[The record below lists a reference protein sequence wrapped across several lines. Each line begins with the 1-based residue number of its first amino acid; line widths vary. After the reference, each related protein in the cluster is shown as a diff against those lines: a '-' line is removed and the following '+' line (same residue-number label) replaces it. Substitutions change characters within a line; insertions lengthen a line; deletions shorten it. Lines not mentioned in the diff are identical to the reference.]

1 MRPGPVAYPWGR
13 PTPRLRNAPENPLR
27 ACLRGH
33 LLPRRAL
40 PELYAPRSLGD
51 CLQFIQVQLTF
62 WGRRWVANRLT
73 KLDQELLQRPCRC
86 IDKEDLA
93 LLFSCV
99 SEGVHHRPWNVDNR
113 ACISID
119 LALAKDELEL
129 AFEDVV
135 GFILAAVQVRRW
147 PAFGRDLVLED
158 PHALALVP
166 INLEGQKL
174 VSKPH
179 QLSLTLGNVE
189 CSLGDVLLSSCLHY
203 ICSFVRASSKERTL
217 GDHNPL
223 HR

>member
-1 MRPGPVAYPWGR
+1 MRPDPVAYTWGR
-13 PTPRLRNAPENPLR
+13 PTPKLRNAPESPKT
-27 ACLRGH
+27 AYLRGQ

-40 PELYAPRSLGD
+40 PELYAPSSLGD
-51 CLQFIQVQLTF
+51 CLQFIHVRLTF

-179 QLSLTLGNVE
+179 QLSLTLGNVDRF
-189 CSLGDVLLSSCLHY
+189 LGHVLLLWLHAISSILA
-203 ICSFVRASSKERTL
+203 ASSKEGPR
-217 GDHNPL
+217 GS
-223 HR
+223 